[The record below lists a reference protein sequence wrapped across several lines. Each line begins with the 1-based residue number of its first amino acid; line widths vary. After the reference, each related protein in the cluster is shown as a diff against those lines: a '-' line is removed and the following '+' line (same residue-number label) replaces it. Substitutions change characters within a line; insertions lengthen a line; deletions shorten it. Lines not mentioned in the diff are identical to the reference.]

1 MLCYWKMIQILLLD
15 PDLVYHIRPIEH
27 MSMFKTF
34 LFLLLFHFI
43 ISSVDAQKFTLNG
56 YVNEAATGENL
67 TGATI
72 IVENL
77 PATGAVSNNYGFFSL
92 SLPQGF
98 YRIKVQFIGYEPLIV
113 PVQLDDNFTLSIE
126 LKSAAY
132 ELGDIKVTGR
142 QANRNVSS
150 MDMGVVT
157 LVPREIDEIPV
168 IFGEQDIMKI
178 IQLTPGVKP
187 AGEGNSGFHV
197 RGGGIDQNL
206 ILLDEAPV
214 YNPSHLLGFFSV
226 FNSEAIRQ
234 ADLLKGAVP
243 AEYGGRASSVLDIRM
258 KEGNLKEFGATGK
271 LGLISSSMTLEG
283 PVVKDKSS
291 FMLSGRRTYADMFLN
306 LSSNADIRSSQLY
319 FYDLNMKTNFRINAK
334 NRVYFTGYMGRDEFN
349 YRNNFRLDWGSIAGT
364 FRWNH
369 IFSKSVFSNTTLIYS
384 KYASNITLV
393 RDFDIQFRSVI
404 EDLNLKQDFTYY
416 MNSRNTMKF
425 GFNIIDHTILPGR
438 INLSGAFGIDPPEN
452 ITERKALEGAVYI
465 SNDQQLTKK
474 LRLYYGMRVSVF
486 SNMGPGEFYKFN
498 NRGELV
504 NTISLDKPTFFH
516 TSTGVE
522 PRLGINYRM
531 TQNSSWK
538 ASYTRI
544 HQYLHLISNTTT
556 SVPTDIWL
564 PSSNNVKPQF
574 SDQVSMGYFR
584 NFFSNRYE
592 SSLEVYHKDLKNQ
605 IEYKNAAELVYNSTV
620 ESELTFGRG
629 WAYGAEFMLKKN
641 DGDLNGWISYTWSK
655 TMRQF
660 DDVNQG
666 KPFPAQHDRTH
677 DFSAVIMYDLINR
690 LNLSAAWVYYTGN
703 AVTMPSGKYQI
714 ERKTVSYYTER
725 NGYRMPDYHRLD
737 LSLVLHGKPRKG
749 FESSWSLSI
758 YNAYAREN
766 AYIIKFRNKADRPD
780 EMEAVQVSLFK
791 AVPSLSY
798 RFKF

>member
-1 MLCYWKMIQILLLD
+1 
-15 PDLVYHIRPIEH
+15 
-27 MSMFKTF
+27 MSMLKFI
-34 LFLLLFHFI
+34 LPVLLFQFI
-43 ISSVDAQKFTLNG
+43 ISSVVAQKFTLNG
-56 YVNEAATGENL
+56 YVSDAASGENL
-67 TGATI
+67 SGASV
-72 IVENL
+72 IVENV

-92 SLPQGF
+92 SLPEGN
-98 YRIKVQFIGYEPLIV
+98 YRIKVQYIGYEPAIL
-113 PVQLDDNFTLSIE
+113 PVQMAENITLRIE

-142 QANRNVSS
+142 QADRNVSS
-150 MDMGVVT
+150 MDMGAVK
-157 LVPREIDEIPV
+157 LVAKEIDDIPV

-226 FNSEAIRQ
+226 FNSEALKQ
-234 ADLLKGAVP
+234 ADMLKGSMP

-283 PVVKDKSS
+283 PVAKEKSS
-291 FMLSGRRTYADMFLN
+291 FMLSGRRTYADMFLH
-306 LSSNADIRSSQLY
+306 LSDNPDIRSSQLY
-319 FYDLNMKTNFRINAK
+319 FYDLNMKTNFIINSK
-334 NRVYFTGYMGRDEFN
+334 NRIYLSGYLGRDEFN

-369 IFSKSVFSNTTLIYS
+369 IFSKSIFSNTTFIFS
-384 KYASNITLV
+384 KYASNITLI
-393 RDFDIQFRSVI
+393 RDYDIHFRSVI

-416 MNSRNTMKF
+416 LNSMNTIKF

-438 INLSGAFGIDPPEN
+438 INLSGVFGIDPPEN
-452 ITERKALEGAVYI
+452 IKERKALEGAVYI
-465 SNDQQLTKK
+465 SNDQHLSNK
-474 LRLYYGMRVSVF
+474 LRLYYGLRLSVF
-486 SNMGPGEFYKFN
+486 SNMGPGDFYEFSET
-498 NRGELV
+498 GELV
-504 NTISLDKPTFFH
+504 NTITLTKRAFFN
-516 TSTGVE
+516 TSKGIE
-522 PRLGINYRM
+522 PRVGINYRM
-531 TQNSSWK
+531 AQNSSLK
-538 ASYTRI
+538 ASYNRI

-564 PSSNNVKPQF
+564 PSSNNVRPQI
-574 SDQVSMGYFR
+574 SDQVSLGYFR
-584 NFFSNRYE
+584 NFFKNKYE
-592 SSLEVYHKDLKNQ
+592 SSLEIYHKDLKNQ

-641 DGDLNGWISYTWSK
+641 DGNLNGWISYTWSK

-660 DDVNQG
+660 DEVNQG
-666 KPFPAQHDRTH
+666 RPFPAQHDRTH
-677 DFSAVIMYDLINR
+677 DFSAVIMYDLFKR
-690 LNLSAAWVYYTGN
+690 LNFSAAWVYYTGN
-703 AVTMPSGKYQI
+703 AVTIPSGKYQI
-714 ERKTVSYYTER
+714 ERKTVSYFTER

-737 LSLVLHGKPRKG
+737 LSLVLHGKIRKG
-749 FESSWSLSI
+749 FESSWNLSV

-766 AYIIKFRNKADRPD
+766 AYIIKFRNKGDNPE
-780 EMEAVQVSLFK
+780 EMEAVKVSLFK